1 MSPRHWKHSFMF
13 PIRTAPLRLSP
24 LQLSHHLLLGLEV
37 PSILSLLSTDK
48 PPFIIGASTGEFLP
62 HSHTSLQDKLPIHPL
77 FLLSHKTF
85 IYVSPLL
92 SKDNSFIRVL
102 VNSRTLSNHL
112 PIMCQQPQ
120 PSCSHELLPSAVEFS
135 SLMLRYLNFSQIN
148 KLQRR
153 LNLGLFSNTNIF
165 FSFLCNQTSIKVVY
179 TSNLSLSLPPYP
191 DFTFFSGSFMPSRFC
206 SPSFPPNNSNLAP
219 SKSQQEN

>member
-1 MSPRHWKHSFMF
+1 MF
-13 PIRTAPLRLSP
+13 CVIGGTEDEQAAY
-24 LQLSHHLLLGLEV
+24 LEDLCENV
-37 PSILSLLSTDK
+37 DGIP
-48 PPFIIGASTGEFLP
+48 
-62 HSHTSLQDKLPIHPL
+62 QCW
-77 FLLSHKTF
+77 LLSHKTF

-148 KLQRR
+148 KLQRS

-165 FSFLCNQTSIKVVY
+165 FSFLCNQTYIKVVY
-179 TSNLSLSLPPYP
+179 TSNLSLSLPPFSVLHIIP
-191 DFTFFSGSFMPSRFC
+191 STFLPVIHFSS
-206 SPSFPPNNSNLAP
+206 
-219 SKSQQEN
+219 E